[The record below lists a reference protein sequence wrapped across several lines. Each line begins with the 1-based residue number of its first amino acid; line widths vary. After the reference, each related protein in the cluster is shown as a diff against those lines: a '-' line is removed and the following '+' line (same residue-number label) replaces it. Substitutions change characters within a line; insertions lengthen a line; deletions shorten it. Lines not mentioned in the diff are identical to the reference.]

1 MRRPV
6 LRFLVLFLALF
17 VCLLLTYPMLL
28 GGLGRVLIEEQG
40 PFRADAAV
48 ALGGDYT
55 CGRIVKA
62 GELVQQG
69 WVSKAIASGGM
80 KMFGRQE
87 PDLAVSCAVEKGL
100 PAGIFVP
107 IYTNALSTSDEA
119 EKLRQPLSELGVR
132 KLIVVTSKYHTRRAG
147 RTFRRI
153 LGPGIAIQV
162 VGVPDPFWSPDAWW
176 KNREGRKTEFYE
188 WTKTAADWVGW

>member
-1 MRRPV
+1 MV
-6 LRFLVLFLALF
+6 LR
-17 VCLLLTYPMLL
+17 
-28 GGLGRVLIEEQG
+28 GLGQFLIEEQG
-40 PFRADAAV
+40 PFRADAAL

-62 GELVQQG
+62 GELVQQD
-69 WVSKAIASGGM
+69 WAPKAIASGGLQ
-80 KMFGRQE
+80 MFGRQE
-87 PDLAVSCAVEKGL
+87 PDLAVSCAVQEGL

-119 EKLRQPLSELGVR
+119 EKLREPLARLGVR
-132 KLIVVTSKYHTRRAG
+132 RLVVVTSNYHTRRAG
-147 RTFRRI
+147 RTLRRI

-188 WTKTAADWVGW
+188 WTKTVADWVGW